1 MLPFRSLAIYVLI
14 FSFLP
19 ALVIAQGPGPRGD
32 SAWGIRGAYQRMYDP
47 KTVESFRGVVLAVD
61 TFFLG
66 RGSRGGLHLRIKRP
80 ADTIAVHLGPI
91 WYLEGQELA
100 IAANDTLTIK
110 GSRTVFEGR
119 PAVIASEIMRGADTL
134 VLRDSRG
141 IPAWSGW
148 RRRHAR

>member
-1 MLPFRSLAIYVLI
+1 MGRPALIVLAFI
-14 FSFLP
+14 FPFLP
-19 ALVIAQGPGPRGD
+19 ALVLAQRPGPSGD
-32 SAWGIRGAYQRMYDP
+32 TAWGMRGAYQRMYEP

-66 RGSRGGLHLRIKRP
+66 RGSRGGVHLRVKRP
-80 ADTIAVHLGPI
+80 ADTIAVHLGPV
-91 WYLEGQELA
+91 WYLDGQELA

-119 PAVIASEIMRGADTL
+119 PVVIASEVMRGADTL